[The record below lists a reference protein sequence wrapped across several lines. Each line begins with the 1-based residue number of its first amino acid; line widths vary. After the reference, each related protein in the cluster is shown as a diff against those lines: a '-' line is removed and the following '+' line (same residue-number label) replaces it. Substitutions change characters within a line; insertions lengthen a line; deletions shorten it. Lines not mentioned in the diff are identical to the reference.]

1 MLRKQTELADS
12 KEKIWSKNQYVLRR
26 TSLTDT
32 GEIEVH
38 GKAANPIG
46 VYDRAGAEWTY
57 LSEDVGGK
65 ADIRIVAA
73 NIADLSMDLETNY
86 SSGAPAS
93 FHGQVTIDLK
103 LDSTLEDVADA
114 LRLAGVGD
122 VRSAERADVDVF
134 IENRLISLF
143 YSQTKSHIN
152 VKGQAQ
158 REFLLDQLYKKWG
171 VKAEDIALST
181 GAHGRVDYVFPDD
194 VARKI
199 ADSIDTTHFVHNIS
213 LVKVIDE
220 VLDAYRYPTGF
231 GSGTRAGLQDSYGRG
246 QTPEAAV
253 IDAVSSA
260 IAAILKRGLLSTVTR
275 FNEGLPY
282 KGMSTSEDIY
292 TGGADSSFLTPRES
306 LDGVEP
312 FKSGTEYLGTGTV
325 LFDPMNVIRRTDIYA
340 NTYDSYGKRI
350 EGSDTLRNLQP
361 NNYETLVRHGI
372 DVVAPGNNI
381 ILNGK
386 IRERILDMFAEE
398 GITEINGVRL
408 EDFMIADTPLIREP
422 NEYSAEV
429 AADLAEVIK
438 DAGGN
443 VSAVTYKELSALM
456 QLSGAP
462 FMYPYMPP
470 NSTIVAISYEA
481 SGAADTSP
489 EEDDNL
495 DIAQVPRLYVLH
507 PNGTAYA
514 VEGTRVGKSG
524 GMLLIDRSELDD
536 LAENLSSNKL
546 SPVLQ
551 KTGNAFLNKT
561 GSYDTNWTGKITI
574 PAGQPSSG
582 VDVEYKKSPKSYD
595 EYAEYVDSVYKE
607 IEEDVTNNP
616 TLATEAAYLKMFSSL
631 MTLYVSDIGGIA
643 DENGRSLRGL
653 ITSRLLDI
661 RNYILKNPP
670 NTPVV
675 SSIDTQEL
683 QPVDYDRF
691 MLDGNYVNTL
701 RGNVVIEELDG
712 ENAGNIRPVNY
723 VGVIPKV
730 NDLTVVSTQVLIETN
745 RQGRGQYD
753 LDPGTSL
760 VIDPTT
766 RAMQFSSRGIRY
778 IVRALRPSNK
788 KQTQE
793 RA

>member
-1 MLRKQTELADS
+1 
-12 KEKIWSKNQYVLRR
+12 
-26 TSLTDT
+26 
-32 GEIEVH
+32 
-38 GKAANPIG
+38 
-46 VYDRAGAEWTY
+46 
-57 LSEDVGGK
+57 
-65 ADIRIVAA
+65 
-73 NIADLSMDLETNY
+73 
-86 SSGAPAS
+86 
-93 FHGQVTIDLK
+93 
-103 LDSTLEDVADA
+103 
-114 LRLAGVGD
+114 
-122 VRSAERADVDVF
+122 
-134 IENRLISLF
+134 
-143 YSQTKSHIN
+143 
-152 VKGQAQ
+152 
-158 REFLLDQLYKKWG
+158 
-171 VKAEDIALST
+171 
-181 GAHGRVDYVFPDD
+181 
-194 VARKI
+194 
-199 ADSIDTTHFVHNIS
+199 
-213 LVKVIDE
+213 
-220 VLDAYRYPTGF
+220 
-231 GSGTRAGLQDSYGRG
+231 
-246 QTPEAAV
+246 
-253 IDAVSSA
+253 
-260 IAAILKRGLLSTVTR
+260 
-275 FNEGLPY
+275 
-282 KGMSTSEDIY
+282 MSTSEDIY